1 MHFKLLQMATSEV
14 EEWHENQVGEVL
26 VQLVVQ
32 ACEVMMQVGGLQVGG
47 LVV

>member
-1 MHFKLLQMATSEV
+1 MHFKLSQMATSEV

-32 ACEVMMQVGGLQVGG
+32 ACCEVMMQVGGL
-47 LVV
+47 VV

>member
-1 MHFKLLQMATSEV
+1 MATSEV

-26 VQLVVQ
+26 VQLVVC
-32 ACEVMMQVGGLQVGG
+32 CEVMMQAGGLQVGG